1 MTASSLL
8 RSQDVHALLEACALA
23 RLGDALDQLIAIE
36 DRRAATDAV
45 SEYCAAAFR
54 RRRDAIRAE
63 HQALLDRIAGYT
75 PALHE

>member
-23 RLGDALDQLIAIE
+23 RLGDALDELIAIE
-36 DRRAATDAV
+36 DERAGTDAV
-45 SEYCAAAFR
+45 AEYCAAAFR

-63 HQALLDRIAGYT
+63 HQAVLDRIAEYA
-75 PALHE
+75 PAVHE

>member
-8 RSQDVHALLEACALA
+8 RSQDVRALLEACALA
-23 RLGDALDQLIAIE
+23 RLGDALDELIAIE
-36 DRRAATDAV
+36 DERAGKDAV
-45 SEYCAAAFR
+45 AEYCAASFR

-63 HQALLDRIAGYT
+63 HQAVLDRMANFT

>member
-23 RLGDALDQLIAIE
+23 RLADALDELIAIE
-36 DRRAATDAV
+36 DARAATDAV
-45 SEYCAAAFR
+45 AEYCAAAFR

-63 HQALLDRIAGYT
+63 HQTVLDRIAGCT
-75 PALHE
+75 PAIHE